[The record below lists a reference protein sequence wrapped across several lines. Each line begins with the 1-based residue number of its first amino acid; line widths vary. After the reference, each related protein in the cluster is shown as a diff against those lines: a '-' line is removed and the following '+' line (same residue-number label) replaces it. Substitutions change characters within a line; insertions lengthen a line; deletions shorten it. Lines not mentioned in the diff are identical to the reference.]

1 MCLGYEVSSTM
12 PLPEG
17 NRSLEPDLPPD
28 EAALSPSRPV
38 SSCAGDAQA
47 RFASVIVAT
56 RTGFDNEAFDYI
68 VPEPMRSCIKPGALV
83 VVPFGSTVVT
93 GCVTRTMASS
103 ERATR
108 EISDVMDESFWPGE
122 DVLRTVLWLSRRY
135 LCPPGI
141 ALKAALMAGSSL
153 RPEVRYA
160 SARQDARGGTGTLES
175 ALERNTPE
183 TLLAHKIL
191 GLLGTTPRSA
201 QELTRDAGRGWR
213 SEMSGLLTLGL
224 VSKRVVY
231 VPRTAPRAPAA
242 HRDTA
247 VALESGW
254 GRSSPLSLMPAQRT
268 ALETV
273 VGAEGRYLLFGV
285 TGSGKTEVY
294 MRIVE
299 ERIAGGGTAI
309 VLIPEIS
316 LTPQTVAR
324 FRARFGDLVAVLHS
338 GLTHTEKR
346 DEWLRL
352 RRGDARVAVGARS
365 CIFAPVGRPSVVVVD
380 EEHDQAYKQ
389 NEHPKYHARELA
401 LERSNTVILGSATP
415 SLESYHRALAGEF
428 TLLRMPERVLG
439 QHLPQPSVVDMRVE
453 LERGNRSIFSR
464 ALQDGIRERLKSR
477 EQVILFLNRR
487 GFSTFVLCRDC
498 GYVVRCPWCD
508 VSLTYHASEGRMR
521 CHYCDYSQKAP
532 DRCPKCSSHRIRY
545 FGAGTER
552 VVEEVRALLPDARV
566 LRMDS
571 DTTSKRGAHGRI
583 LRAFRDREAD
593 VLVGTQMISK
603 GHDLP
608 GVTLVG
614 VVSADTSLHMPD
626 FRAAERT
633 FQMVTQVAGRSGRG
647 DEPGDVIV
655 QTYNPDH
662 YAVVAGARL
671 DYDAFYSTEIGFRE
685 ELGYPPFGRLLAVS
699 LRGRSAEE
707 CESLGGQ
714 VVSLVEKSCLK
725 GSVEVLGPAPCSVS
739 RVKRVTRWRILLK
752 SPGAEHI
759 LEAGRLIG
767 SRFPHASVSLDPE
780 PEELA

>member
-12 PLPEG
+12 PLPEDT
-17 NRSLEPDLPPD
+17 RIQEPGLPLD
-28 EAALSPSRPV
+28 ETALSPSRSV
-38 SSCAGDAQA
+38 SPCAGDAQA
-47 RFASVIVAT
+47 RFASVIVAA
-56 RTGFDNEAFDYI
+56 RTGFEQETFDYI
-68 VPEPMRSCIKPGALV
+68 VPESLRSTVKPGALV
-83 VVPFGSTVVT
+83 VVPFGPTVLT
-93 GCVTRTMASS
+93 GCVTGTMVSS

-122 DVLRTVLWLSRRY
+122 AVLRAVLWLSRRY

-160 SARQDARGGTGTLES
+160 LARQDPQGAGTPASVLAKEIL
-175 ALERNTPE
+175 AL
-183 TLLAHKIL
+183 I
-191 GLLGTTPRSA
+191 GTTPRSA
-201 QELTRDAGRGWR
+201 QELTRAAERGWR
-213 SEMSGLLTLGL
+213 SQMKELLALGL
-224 VSKRVVY
+224 VAKRVVY
-231 VPRTAPRAPAA
+231 VPRTARRVLVA
-242 HRDTA
+242 HRDTTA
-247 VALESGW
+247 ALESGW
-254 GRSSPLSLMPAQRT
+254 GQSSPPALTPTQR
-268 ALETV
+268 AAVQTV
-273 VGAEGRYLLFGV
+273 AAAEGRYLLFGV
-285 TGSGKTEVY
+285 TGSGQTEVY

-299 ERIAGGGTAI
+299 ERIATGGTAI

-338 GLTHTEKR
+338 GLTHAEKR

-352 RRGDARVAVGARS
+352 RSGDARVAVGARS

-389 NEHPKYHARELA
+389 NEDPKYHARELA
-401 LERSNTVILGSATP
+401 LERSSTVILGSATP
-415 SLESYHRALAGEF
+415 SLESYHRAMAGEF

-439 QHLPQPSVVDMRVE
+439 QRLPQPLVVDMRDE
-453 LERGNRSIFSR
+453 LEHGNRSIFSR
-464 ALQDGIRERLKSR
+464 ALQDGIRECLKSH

-498 GYVVRCPWCD
+498 GYVVKCPWCD

-521 CHYCDYSQKAP
+521 CHYCDYSQKTP
-532 DRCPKCSSHRIRY
+532 DRCPKCTSHRIRY

-552 VVEEVRALLPDARV
+552 VVEEVQALFPDARV
-566 LRMDS
+566 LRMDR

-614 VVSADTSLHMPD
+614 VVSADTSLYMPD

-633 FQMVTQVAGRSGRG
+633 FQMIAQVAGRSGRG
-647 DEPGDVIV
+647 DKPGDVVV
-655 QTYNPDH
+655 QTYSPEH

-685 ELGYPPFGRLLAVS
+685 ELGYPPFGKLLAVS

-707 CESLGGQ
+707 CEALGGQ
-714 VVSLVEKSCLK
+714 VVALVEKSSVK
-725 GSVEVLGPAPCSVS
+725 GLVEVLGPAPCSVS
-739 RVKRVTRWRILLK
+739 RVKRVTRWRVLLK
-752 SPGAEHI
+752 SPGGEPL
-759 LEAGRLIG
+759 LEVGRLIS